1 MQVEMQ
7 KVPKIVSDRLR
18 ATTSAL
24 GHPDPNL
31 LTAFSERALPESER
45 ALVLEHLARCDDC
58 RDVVALALP
67 EIEVVENESLGT
79 VRAGRPRWAV
89 LRWGLVAASVVAVA
103 SVGVVQYRQT
113 HHPPTMAS
121 ITQPRSEVAAYTAQ
135 NSPAVRDA
143 VTPQAQDREDRP
155 PVSNLR
161 SRSDG
166 RSTDEKRDLGE
177 VGLVQKKILGRAGA
191 VGTFGDAVGGA
202 AAAST
207 FDRGPKLAA
216 NQAPKD
222 LALANELKAPAPS
235 LPKQEAVAE
244 LAKPAPGAYSQTV
257 QVQSANAEVDAQN
270 QNQNQNQNQAPDQ
283 LALNDLDALSERQ
296 VPIDKVD
303 KAKPVVGGSVAGA
316 GTALATPYE
325 PPLPASGRLQIAGE
339 PSTRWNIASD
349 GALQR
354 SLDEGKTWQ
363 NVRVSPSSSAVAS
376 SMELGYATNAKATKA
391 KATNA
396 APATASPNPVFRA
409 VVANGA
415 EVWAGGSG
423 GLLYHSVDAGSHW
436 TPVVLKANS
445 VALTGDIT
453 SVDFSDVKH
462 GRVTTSTS
470 EVWTT
475 ADGGASWQKQ

>member
-1 MQVEMQ
+1 MQVEIQ
-7 KVPKIVSDRLR
+7 KVRKIVSDRLR
-18 ATTSAL
+18 VATSAV

-67 EIEVVENESLGT
+67 EIEVVENESLDT
-79 VRAGRPRWAV
+79 VLAAKPRWTA
-89 LRWGLVAASVVAVA
+89 LRWGLVAASVVVVA
-103 SVGVVQYRQT
+103 SVGVVQYRQI

-121 ITQPRSEVAAYTAQ
+121 MTQPRDQVAGYTAQ
-135 NSPAVRDA
+135 SSPPVREA
-143 VTPQAQDREDRP
+143 VTPQAQDREATP
-155 PVSNLR
+155 PASNAR
-161 SRSDG
+161 SRSADG
-166 RSTDEKRDLGE
+166 LSAGERRGLGDAT
-177 VGLVQKKILGRAGA
+177 LQKKLAGRVGA
-191 VGTFGDAVGGA
+191 VGTVGGAVDAA

-207 FDRGPKLAA
+207 FDRDPKLAA

-222 LALANELKAPAPS
+222 FALAKELKAAAPS
-235 LPKQEAVAE
+235 LPKQDAVAE
-244 LAKPAPGAYSQTV
+244 LAEPAPGTYPQTV
-257 QVQSANAEVDAQN
+257 QVQSANAEADAHN
-270 QNQNQNQNQAPDQ
+270 LTQNQAPDQ
-283 LALNDLDALSERQ
+283 LAQNDLDAVSQ
-296 VPIDKVD
+296 QQIPVDKVD
-303 KAKPVVGGSVAGA
+303 KAKPVVGRNVAGA

-339 PSTRWNIASD
+339 PSARWNIASD

-363 NVRVSPSSSAVAS
+363 EVRVSPSSSAVAS

-391 KATNA
+391 KTTNA
-396 APATASPNPVFRA
+396 APAAASPNPVFRA

-415 EVWAGGSG
+415 EVWAGGSR

-436 TPVVLKANS
+436 TPVILKANG

-453 SVDFSDVKH
+453 SVDFSDTKH

-475 ADGGASWQKQ
+475 ADGGTSWQKQ